1 MNIKKIAA
9 VVCAAWCAVA
19 ASAVDIETALQQ
31 VADQFS
37 ATFKKGTTIAI
48 VGISSDSTEMSD
60 FMLDDLSMRFVQA
73 RKVTVANRANLDAI
87 KAEMN
92 FQLSGEVSD
101 ESIQQLGAMVGAS
114 IVVHGKLIPI
124 GSSFNLT
131 VQALDVTSA
140 AVVDMCRIR
149 VDPNDTIKYLFS
161 QSGVSWKK
169 PSAIKSRY
177 SGDVQLRMGVRV
189 AGCGEASNVGFLLG
203 VRNFNLFTLND
214 TFAVGFFED
223 LSGSLGGDWGINFV
237 LGPAIEI
244 NIRDAVKLLIAPGL
258 LLGSDYSEE
267 DEYYHSYYDTDSPV
281 GFALDVT
288 AKFRPTKRISPF
300 VSMQYDMKGGR
311 YTTVSKQYE
320 YDNRGGHYNKD
331 YNKGYGVLYA
341 INIAGGI
348 TFNFGKGH

>member
-1 MNIKKIAA
+1 MNVKKIAA

-169 PSAIKSRY
+169 PSAIRSRY

-189 AGCGEASNVGFLLG
+189 AGCGEATGVGFLLG

-214 TFAVGFFED
+214 IFAVGFFED
-223 LSGSLGGDWGINFV
+223 LSGSLGSDLGINFV
-237 LGPAIEI
+237 LGPAIGI
-244 NIRDAVKLLIAPGL
+244 NIRDVVKLLIAPGL
-258 LLGSDYSEE
+258 LLGMEAGGENGD
-267 DEYYHSYYDTDSPV
+267 SYNTGSPV

-288 AKFRPTKRISPF
+288 AKFRPTKTISPF
-300 VSMQYDMKGGR
+300 ASMQFDIKGGQCTPHYGR
-311 YTTVSKQYE
+311 E
-320 YDNRGGHYNKD
+320 YSAGLHG
-331 YNKGYGVLYA
+331 

-348 TFNFGKGH
+348 TFNFGRRH

>member
-1 MNIKKIAA
+1 MSIKKIAA

-87 KAEMN
+87 KTEMN

-101 ESIQQLGAMVGAS
+101 ESIQQLGAMVGAN

-131 VQALDVTSA
+131 MQALDVTSA

-169 PSAIKSRY
+169 PSAIGSRY

-189 AGCGEASNVGFLLG
+189 AGCEDATGVGFLLG

-223 LSGSLGGDWGINFV
+223 LSGSLGDDWGINFV

-258 LLGSDYSEE
+258 LLGSEFSEGE
-267 DEYYHSYYDTDSPV
+267 EYEYYTNSPV

-300 VSMQYDMKGGR
+300 VSMQYDMKGG
-311 YTTVSKQYE
+311 
-320 YDNRGGHYNKD
+320 HYRITHNKD
-331 YNKGYGVLYA
+331 KSGDSVLHA
-341 INIAGGI
+341 TNIAGGI